1 MSLFV
6 SFEGGEGTGKTTQV
20 ELLTQRLRDAGVP
33 CVAVREPGTTG
44 LGWYVRDW
52 LKRGALTGETVSRE
66 AELFLFAAGR
76 AELVTEI
83 IRSAL
88 AQPGTVVVTDRYA
101 DSSVAYQGYGRGMPR
116 DYVDLVNDIATQSLK
131 PDLTLL
137 LDCPPELGLERAWS
151 FQLSLPMTARRLT
164 LADSATRKAR
174 ASRRSPSSSIGGS
187 DRAILRWP
195 KRSRKDGAS
204 LTRQSHQKRSAR
216 PSGNGSAGCYP
227 TRRRPARSK
236 GPQLAV
242 GRHPQALRDPC
253 HCVQAP

>member
-52 LKRGALTGETVSRE
+52 LKRGALTGETGSRE

-151 FQLSLPMTARRLT
+151 FQLSLPM
-164 LADSATRKAR
+164 
-174 ASRRSPSSSIGGS
+174 
-187 DRAILRWP
+187 DRP
-195 KRSRKDGAS
+195 Q
-204 LTRQSHQKRSAR
+204 TH
-216 PSGNGSAGCYP
+216 PSGQRHEEG
-227 TRRRPARSK
+227 TRFEEESLEFHRRVRQGYLEMAK
-236 GPQLAV
+236 EEPQRWSVIDATKPPEEV
-242 GRHPQALRDPC
+242 GTTVWERVRRMLPDP
-253 HCVQAP
+253 